1 MKKIYYYTAILTG
14 LLLSTSCED
23 STDLPNEGVG
33 YLSVEVQK
41 DKELSVPTTKA
52 MGVDVNDFVIEGI
65 KGFTGTYAQLKEKGT
80 LELDK
85 GEYTISAHS
94 PGVMAVASE
103 KPFFKG
109 VESASIT
116 AGIVNEISIACSMQN
131 VKVMLDVSKIL
142 SLFEVGTLKVLI
154 CQGESTD
161 RDNSHLF
168 TITGDKTEPWHF
180 APSNDL
186 NLVITGTTVDGFEMG
201 KLGIIPLELKNGVG
215 TYQCLVLQVPGADTK
230 SQKAALL
237 SSGFNIKVTTV
248 E

>member
-1 MKKIYYYTAILTG
+1 MKYYTAMITG
-14 LLLSTSCED
+14 LLLSFTSCGD
-23 STDLPNEGVG
+23 STDLLNEGVG

-41 DKELSVPTTKA
+41 DKELSVFTTKA
-52 MGVDVNDFVIEGI
+52 MEVDVDDFVIEGI
-65 KGFTGTYAQLKEKGT
+65 EAFFTGTYAELKNKGT
-80 LELDK
+80 LELNK
-85 GEYTISAHS
+85 GTYTISAHS

-109 VESASIT
+109 VKTESIT
-116 AGIVNEISIACSMQN
+116 AGMATVVSIECTMQN

-230 SQKAALL
+230 SQKAALR